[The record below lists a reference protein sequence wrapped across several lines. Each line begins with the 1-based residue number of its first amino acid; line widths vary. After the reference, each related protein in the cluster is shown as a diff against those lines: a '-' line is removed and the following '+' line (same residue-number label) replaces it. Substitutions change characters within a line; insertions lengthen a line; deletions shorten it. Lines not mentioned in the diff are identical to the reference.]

1 MDLKTVNDKA
11 IGPALALLPAKMDS
25 AAGRI
30 QLLATGLQE
39 SRFLHRRQLVGKPPR
54 PAGPA
59 KSFWQGEE
67 GGGMVHGVRLHVATR
82 DLAAQ
87 LYCARNVEANDTAIW
102 NAIEFD
108 DVLAA
113 GLARLLL
120 WSDPRRLPRLGDEE
134 AAWALY
140 VRTWRPGAYA
150 RGTPD
155 ERSALRGKWS
165 VNYDAATREVGHAGI
180 D

>member
-1 MDLKTVNDKA
+1 MDLMTVIHTA
-11 IGPALALLPAKMDS
+11 ISPALALLPARMDS
-25 AAGRI
+25 AAARV

-39 SRFLHRRQLVGKPPR
+39 SLFLHRRQLVGKPPS
-54 PAGPA
+54 PIGPA
-59 KSFWQGEE
+59 KSYWQGEE
-67 GGGMVHGVRLHVATR
+67 GGGMVHGVRLHAATR
-82 DLAAQ
+82 TLAAR
-87 LYCARNVEANDTAIW
+87 LYRARNVEANDTAIW

-120 WSDPRRLPRLGDEE
+120 WSDPRPLPGMGDEE

-140 VRTWRPGAYA
+140 LRTWRPGAYV

-155 ERSALRGKWS
+155 KQAALRAKWS
-165 VNYDAATREVGHAGI
+165 VSYDAATREVGHAGI
-180 D
+180 G

>member
-1 MDLKTVNDKA
+1 
-11 IGPALALLPAKMDS
+11 
-25 AAGRI
+25 
-30 QLLATGLQE
+30 
-39 SRFLHRRQLVGKPPR
+39 
-54 PAGPA
+54 
-59 KSFWQGEE
+59 
-67 GGGMVHGVRLHVATR
+67 MVHGVRLHAATR
-82 DLAAQ
+82 NLAAQ
-87 LYCARNVEANDTAIW
+87 LYRARNVEATDTAIW

-120 WSDPRRLPRLGDEE
+120 WSDPRPLPGLGDEE

-155 ERSALRGKWS
+155 ERAALRAKWT
-165 VNYDAATREVGHAGI
+165 VNYDAATREVGHAGVA
-180 D
+180 